1 MKINSDLIC
10 DQAFNGIEALDAVKE
25 DFEQNKKKGG
35 NFTSYKLIL
44 MDC

>member
-1 MKINSDLIC
+1 MKVDSDLLC
-10 DQAFNGIEALDAVKE
+10 DQAFNGLEAVEAVKKDYE
-25 DFEQNKKKGG
+25 SNKKRGG